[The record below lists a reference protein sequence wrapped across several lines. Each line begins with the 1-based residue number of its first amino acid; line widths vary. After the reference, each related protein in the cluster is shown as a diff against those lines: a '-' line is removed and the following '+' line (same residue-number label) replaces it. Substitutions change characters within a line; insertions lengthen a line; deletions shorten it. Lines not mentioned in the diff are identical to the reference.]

1 MIYEEVIVRD
11 ENGDMIPVE
20 TEFGF
25 AYKTEKVKLTP
36 NQYAKKK
43 LLEKMQHALESW
55 TESEYNLKDFTDLE
69 IEQISEQIEKRYYS
83 LKKYLG
89 L

>member
-1 MIYEEVIVRD
+1 MIYEEVILRD
-11 ENGDMIPVE
+11 ENGEPI
-20 TEFGF
+20 TENTDYGVG
-25 AYKTEKVKLTP
+25 YKMKKVKLTP

-43 LLEKMQHALESW
+43 LLASMEHAFFW
-55 TESEYNLKDFTDLE
+55 TESEYNLEDFTDLE